1 VDATWAW
8 PERQRLE
15 RECLEAFRQLAGLL
29 HQSGDRASALHAC
42 RRALEVNPCLEDFH
56 QLAMTLH
63 AEMGDRLGVIW
74 QYQECRKAL
83 LAEMDVAPSQETEA
97 LYRRLVA

>member
-1 VDATWAW
+1 
-8 PERQRLE
+8 
-15 RECLEAFRQLAGLL
+15 
-29 HQSGDRASALHAC
+29 
-42 RRALEVNPCLEDFH
+42 
-56 QLAMTLH
+56 MTLH
-63 AEMGDRLGVIW
+63 AEMGDRLAVIW